1 MLFFQFL
8 NSQLYFYF
16 YGFGVVYTLL
26 FLFRNIDKLPL
37 MMAANKILP
46 IAGLLYLFS
55 VSFYYGIVFFS
66 EYYSGTAY
74 SQYAFTNRVFNNF
87 YLAIVFPVMFVF
99 IPSQLFWLRRVKDSK
114 WIKFILSFFFIF
126 SFERI
131 FIFISSFH
139 SDYLPSSWIL
149 YTGDFLETLVYSIL
163 LFLFLTAFYHYRN
176 FIINTFRA
184 IF

>member
-1 MLFFQFL
+1 LSLLQFL

-16 YGFGVVYTLL
+16 YGFGIVYGLL
-26 FLFRNIDKLPL
+26 FLFRKIDKLPL
-37 MMAANKILP
+37 MEAADKILP
-46 IAGLLYLFS
+46 IAGLLYLFFAL
-55 VSFYYGIVFFS
+55 FYYGIDFFIG
-66 EYYSGTAY
+66 YYSGATIVH
-74 SQYAFTNRVFNNF
+74 YAFINTTFNTF
-87 YLAIVFPVMFVF
+87 YLAVVYPIMFMF
-99 IPSQLFWLRRVKDSK
+99 IPSQLFWFQKVKESK

-131 FIFISSFH
+131 YIFFSSFH
-139 SDYLPSSWIL
+139 RDYLPSSWTIC
-149 YTGDFLETLVYSIL
+149 TDDFLGTIVYSVL